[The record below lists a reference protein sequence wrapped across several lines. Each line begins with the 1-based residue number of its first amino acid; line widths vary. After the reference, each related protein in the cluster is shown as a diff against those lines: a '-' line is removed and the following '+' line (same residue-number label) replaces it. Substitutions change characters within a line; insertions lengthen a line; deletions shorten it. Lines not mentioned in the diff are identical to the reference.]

1 MLVLG
6 SKARKIPS
14 YIRDRGIRATL
25 GRIASGLR
33 TGEVFGGRFVAY
45 ETPTWPLT
53 EIEYRP
59 LEPSLSVRFHCDF
72 PSLSGLSVR
81 VRTSHATRLVLT
93 IADASSTV
101 MRRCSVRGTWLPGD
115 EFAHFRFRVLA
126 QSTGKE
132 LTLAISCATGG
143 TASIAVN
150 RSKIVGPLTSDT
162 EGIPQIFFYCS
173 DQSTTPYGLW
183 IRRNE
188 PSASTLAELRTE
200 DPSEGPTISIVVPV
214 YETPLDVLNAMVASV
229 ADQTWPRWELCVAN
243 ASSPEED
250 VGRALERW
258 ADEDERIHVVH
269 LGENRGIAGNTNAA
283 LELATGT
290 YVAFLDHDDTLAP
303 FALSSIVQA
312 IVERGEPDMLYS
324 DEDKLDGATAHRMDP
339 FFKPDWSPHLLMSHN
354 YITHFLC
361 IRKELVDSL
370 GGLRSDFDG
379 AQDYDLVLRCSERTS
394 RIVHIPE
401 ILYHW
406 RMGPSSTARSSSAK
420 SYAYEAGRK
429 ALSEHLARLG
439 LHGEVVSQPVLG
451 YYRTRLTPPQ
461 DVSVSVLIPSRD
473 NPRLLT
479 RAVETALGSLPAVR
493 EVLVLENN
501 SRRPSMTELYRDLQK
516 DVRVH
521 VLDYGSRPFNYSA
534 INNWGASQATG
545 SALLFLNDD
554 VYARSRGWLEEM
566 LQWLSDSTVGAIGAC
581 LLYPNGLVQHAGVVL
596 GMGGV
601 AGHRWVGS
609 VLRDAMSSQNGVQ
622 EISDVSAAT
631 AACLLVRRSLF
642 DEVGGFDE
650 AFPLAYGDVDLC
662 LRLRRHGCQVVY
674 TPDATLF
681 HYESATRGS
690 DLSPARLPVFVEAA
704 RLMQSRW
711 GPELRSDPFYSPNLT
726 LNESVPRIRM
736 T

>member
-1 MLVLG
+1 M
-6 SKARKIPS
+6 
-14 YIRDRGIRATL
+14 RATL

-33 TGEVFGGRFVAY
+33 TGEVFSGRFVAY
-45 ETPTWPLT
+45 ETPAWPLT

-72 PSLSGLSVR
+72 PFLSGLSIR

-101 MRRCSVRGTWLPGD
+101 VRRCSVRGTWLPGD

-126 QSTGKE
+126 QSTGKD
-132 LTLAISCATGG
+132 LTLAISCATAG

-150 RSKIVGPLTSDT
+150 RSKIVGQLRSD
-162 EGIPQIFFYCS
+162 EGGIPQSLFYCS
-173 DQSTTPYGLW
+173 DKSLTQYALW
-183 IRRNE
+183 IQRNE
-188 PSASTLAELRTE
+188 PPRAALADFKTEAASRGFL
-200 DPSEGPTISIVVPV
+200 ISIAVPV
-214 YETPLDVLNAMVASV
+214 YKTPLSVLDAMIESV
-229 ADQTWPRWELCVAN
+229 LDQTWPRWELCIAD
-243 ASSPEED
+243 AGSPDEEI
-250 VGRALERW
+250 GRALDRW
-258 ADEDERIHVVH
+258 TVKDGRIHVIH

-283 LELATGT
+283 LRLVTGA

-324 DEDKLDGATAHRMDP
+324 DEDKLDGATAHRTDP
-339 FFKPDWSPHLLMSHN
+339 FFKPDWSPHVLMSHN

-429 ALSEHLARLG
+429 ALSEHLGRRG

-461 DVSVSVLIPSRD
+461 DVSVSVLIPSHD

-479 RAVETALGSLPAVR
+479 RAVETALGSLPAVG

-631 AACLLVRRSLF
+631 AACLLVRRRLF

-662 LRLRRHGCQVVY
+662 LRLRKRGYQVVY
-674 TPDATLF
+674 TPDAKLV
-681 HYESATRGS
+681 HCESATRGS
-690 DLSPARLPVFVEAA
+690 DFSPDRLPAFLEAT
-704 RLMQSRW
+704 REMWSRW